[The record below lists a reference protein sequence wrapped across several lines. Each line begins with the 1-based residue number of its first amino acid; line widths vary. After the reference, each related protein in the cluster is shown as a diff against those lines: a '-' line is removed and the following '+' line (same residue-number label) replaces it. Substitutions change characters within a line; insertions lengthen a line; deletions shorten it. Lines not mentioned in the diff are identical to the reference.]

1 MHAVN
6 ALCSPVVK
14 SGTTLDEVSRLTRRL
29 ERERAARKQAEQLLE
44 QKSLQLY
51 HINQQLQQLATN
63 LEQQVAE
70 RTAELTQ
77 ALERAE
83 AATRA
88 KSEFLAMMSHEIR
101 TPMNGILGMTQLL
114 ELSPLSSEQQQCLET
129 IRSSGDALLVLI
141 NDILDFSKI
150 EAGRLELEQ
159 RAFDLRKE
167 LQSTL
172 DLFQPAVH
180 QKNLHLNVAIKG
192 ELNHLVIGDSTRLRQ
207 ILSNLLSNAIKFT
220 PRGQIQ
226 VHAEYVL
233 SEHVVELRCA
243 VQDSGIG
250 IPPEKQS
257 RLFQAFTQADAST
270 TRQYGGTGLG
280 LAICA
285 RLAEAM
291 QGWITVE
298 SEAGA
303 GATFRF
309 AVRFGIGEALCSTA
323 PSMVQTESMAT
334 QSVRALVVDDNAVNR
349 TLTVALLAKLG
360 IPADTAVDGAVA
372 VEQVQQH
379 QYDIVFMDMQM
390 PVMDG
395 ISATQA
401 IRQLPLALQPY
412 VIALTANAFESDREI
427 CLQAGMDDFLCK
439 PFRLDDL
446 KKKLAAFQRPT
457 AV

>member
-167 LQSTL
+167 L
-172 DLFQPAVH
+172 
-180 QKNLHLNVAIKG
+180 
-192 ELNHLVIGDSTRLRQ
+192 
-207 ILSNLLSNAIKFT
+207 
-220 PRGQIQ
+220 
-226 VHAEYVL
+226 
-233 SEHVVELRCA
+233 
-243 VQDSGIG
+243 
-250 IPPEKQS
+250 
-257 RLFQAFTQADAST
+257 
-270 TRQYGGTGLG
+270 
-280 LAICA
+280 
-285 RLAEAM
+285 
-291 QGWITVE
+291 
-298 SEAGA
+298 
-303 GATFRF
+303 
-309 AVRFGIGEALCSTA
+309 
-323 PSMVQTESMAT
+323 
-334 QSVRALVVDDNAVNR
+334 
-349 TLTVALLAKLG
+349 
-360 IPADTAVDGAVA
+360 
-372 VEQVQQH
+372 
-379 QYDIVFMDMQM
+379 
-390 PVMDG
+390 
-395 ISATQA
+395 
-401 IRQLPLALQPY
+401 
-412 VIALTANAFESDREI
+412 
-427 CLQAGMDDFLCK
+427 
-439 PFRLDDL
+439 
-446 KKKLAAFQRPT
+446 
-457 AV
+457 